1 MNIVDAL
8 RATQSSSEIRH
19 QLVFPFKI
27 QDLTPIRSNA
37 AS

>member
-1 MNIVDAL
+1 MNIVEAL
-8 RATQSSSEIRH
+8 RAAQSSSEIRR

-27 QDLTPIRSNA
+27 QDLTPIRANA